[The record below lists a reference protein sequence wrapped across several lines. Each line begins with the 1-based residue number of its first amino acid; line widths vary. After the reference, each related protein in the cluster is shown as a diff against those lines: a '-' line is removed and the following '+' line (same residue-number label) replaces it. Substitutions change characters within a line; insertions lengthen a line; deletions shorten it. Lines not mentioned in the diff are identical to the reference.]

1 MAQVNQLLQMME
13 LFQNMPADNPAGF
26 SPDLLMGMLNPEQK
40 EMFQT
45 YDAMFSDT
53 MNQMDLQLLKEVLHM
68 NEWMN
73 HPKCRTWI
81 QSNWN

>member
-1 MAQVNQLLQMME
+1 
-13 LFQNMPADNPAGF
+13 MPADNPSGF

-53 MNQMDLQLLKEVLHM
+53 MNQMDFTTSKGGTSHERM
-68 NEWMN
+68 D
-73 HPKCRTWI
+73 
-81 QSNWN
+81 

>member
-1 MAQVNQLLQMME
+1 
-13 LFQNMPADNPAGF
+13 MPADNPAGF

-53 MNQMDLQLLKEVLHM
+53 MNQMDFTTSKGGTSHER
-68 NEWMN
+68 NG
-73 HPKCRTWI
+73 
-81 QSNWN
+81 